1 MDAPVTGF
9 QGGTEVMKVSSYT
22 ASGLATGNLPAMTM
36 SIKGAGG
43 TTKVTKR
50 YSNQNKKKQL
60 NYNPRELS
68 SAILRA
74 KKSLSASKVTA
85 MAQSKLISLS
95 KCKGTGQYN
104 DAEVNMAIAHAKRM
118 VRCAKMKTQNL
129 LQEERSKKRYE
140 REAKEELRQEKN
152 EIKARAARK
161 EYNLEQKTK
170 LERMQRIQKQK
181 SQRRELMRK
190 KKFHRSQERSKL
202 NEADMDYLKQQLR
215 GLREPYRPGAV
226 SFSGATLDLSSEAMQ
241 LAEIQMEQKLLEQ
254 QVEQQIAVSGSEG
267 MGATG
272 SIAGVES
279 MPATGVDITI

>member
-1 MDAPVTGF
+1 
-9 QGGTEVMKVSSYT
+9 MKVSSYT
-22 ASGLATGNLPAMTM
+22 ASGLATGNMPAMTM
-36 SIKGAGG
+36 SVKGADG
-43 TTKVTKR
+43 TSKVTKR
-50 YSNQNKKKQL
+50 YSNQNKKKNL

-74 KKSLSASKVTA
+74 KKSLSAGRVTA

-104 DAEVNMAIAHAKRM
+104 EAEVNMAIAHAKRM
-118 VRCAKMKTQNL
+118 VQCAKMKTQNL

-152 EIKARAARK
+152 EIKARVARK
-161 EYNLEQKTK
+161 ERNLEQKTK
-170 LERMQRIQKQK
+170 LERAQRIQKQK

-202 NEADMDYLKQQLR
+202 NEADMDYLKQQIRDLR
-215 GLREPYRPGAV
+215 KPYGAGPV
-226 SFSGATLDLSSEAMQ
+226 SLAATLDLSSEAMQ
-241 LAEIQMEQKLLEQ
+241 LAEVQMEQKLAEAQIEQ
-254 QVEQQIAVSGSEG
+254 QIEQQIAAGSGSEG
-267 MGATG
+267 MGAAG
-272 SIAGVES
+272 STAGIES